1 MSNNKN
7 TISFKEIF
15 KSTIIDLLAI
25 LAISAFS
32 TVILDFILRFF
43 GYFVAEKVE
52 TVLVLCLITYIIYNV
67 VMTLK
72 KDGMTFG
79 QKASKLKLAKYEE
92 ESKELQTVVDI
103 ED

>member
-1 MSNNKN
+1 MNK
-7 TISFKEIF
+7 IGFKKIF
-15 KSTIIDLLAI
+15 KATIIDLVAI
-25 LAISAFS
+25 LAISTLG
-32 TVILDFILRFF
+32 TVILDFRLRLF

-79 QKASKLKLAKYEE
+79 QKVSKLKLVECEE
-92 ESKELQTVVDI
+92 ESKELQQVANS